1 MYEVYTT
8 CIPDDACEL
17 THGPSTHPQILSQT
31 LEQLQM
37 NISSSMVVGART
49 WRKICQTTLV
59 SYGISEACAVP
70 LLMIGRLGDG
80 VHQVKVAQ
88 AAGMESPSLVRLL
101 DQLCSSGYV
110 CRTEDIHDRRAKALS
125 LTARGRE
132 LVQAVEQQLVRLRR
146 EVLATIDPDDL
157 EAALRVLRAFEGFLN
172 GFFTGMP
179 PARDW
184 FYGVRTFAASMIA
197 LYIAMLMQMPR
208 PYWAMATVYIVS
220 SPFVGPTSSKAL
232 YRAVGTFMG
241 AAAAVFFV
249 PMFVQTPY
257 VLVVVIALW
266 TGILLFL
273 SLHLRTA
280 NSYALMLAGYTL
292 PLIALPVVDNPL
304 AVWDVAEARTEEIFL
319 GIAVAAVVG
328 AMFWPRRLAPVFDD
342 SVSKWFADAQVYSQ
356 RFLSRNVQP
365 EEISTLRG
373 GMVATFN
380 TLELMIGQLPHEGS
394 RPQTVRNTKEL
405 RGRMIHL
412 LPVIDALDDAVYALE
427 HRAPEL
433 LERFTP
439 LLTAANEWLAS
450 TQKDAPLERWRVL
463 RDQIEALQPDADAL
477 DDRHQLLFSNAL
489 YRLGEWVDLWQD
501 CRSLQAA
508 IQCES
513 QDSWRAVY
521 RHWRLGRL
529 TPFLDRGLM
538 FYSAFSTVTAIIVAS
553 VLWILLGWTDGGSAV
568 ILAAVACSFF
578 ASMDDP
584 APQIYRFFFWTAMSV
599 LFASLYLFL
608 VLPNLHDFPMLVLAF
623 SVPFICIGTLTVQPR
638 FYLGMLL
645 TLVNTSSFISIQGA
659 YDADFLAF
667 ANSNLAGPVG
677 LLFAFVW
684 TLIAR
689 PFGAELAAKRLT
701 RFSWRDIDTGIA
713 LREVRVALNL
723 LDLLAYSPR
732 ILGVPRVLLNQVVEG
747 VGGYFKACLKAGE
760 RLPAPSGL
768 LMTLDRTRRALNG
781 QGLQGEDETR
791 LHLLHAL
798 SGLRL
803 ALLPGVEFL
812 GGTEMEAPLPDG
824 APL

>member
-1 MYEVYTT
+1 MS
-8 CIPDDACEL
+8 
-17 THGPSTHPQILSQT
+17 GFF
-31 LEQLQM
+31 
-37 NISSSMVVGART
+37 
-49 WRKICQTTLV
+49 
-59 SYGISEACAVP
+59 
-70 LLMIGRLGDG
+70 DG
-80 VHQVKVAQ
+80 V
-88 AAGMESPSLVRLL
+88 
-101 DQLCSSGYV
+101 
-110 CRTEDIHDRRAKALS
+110 
-125 LTARGRE
+125 
-132 LVQAVEQQLVRLRR
+132 
-146 EVLATIDPDDL
+146 
-157 EAALRVLRAFEGFLN
+157 
-172 GFFTGMP
+172 P

-197 LYIAMLMQMPR
+197 LYIALLMQMPR

-232 YRAVGTFMG
+232 YRAVGTLLG
-241 AAAAVFFV
+241 AAAAVLFV
-249 PMFVQTPY
+249 PMFVQSPY
-257 VLVVVIALW
+257 VLVLVIALW

-273 SLHLRTA
+273 SMHLRTA
-280 NSYALMLAGYTL
+280 NNYALMLAGYTL

-328 AMFWPRRLAPVFDD
+328 AMFWPRRLAPVFND
-342 SVSKWFADAQVYSQ
+342 SVSKWFADASTYSL

-365 EEISTLRG
+365 EEVSALRSS
-373 GMVATFN
+373 MVATFN
-380 TLELMIGQLPHEGS
+380 TLELMIGQLPHEGA

-412 LPVIDALDDAVYALE
+412 LPVIDALDDALYALE
-427 HRAPEL
+427 RRTPEL
-433 LERFTP
+433 VERFAP
-439 LLTAANEWLAS
+439 LLAATTQWLEH
-450 TQKDAPLERWRVL
+450 KDADLGRWQAL
-463 RDQIEALQPDADAL
+463 KDQLEALQPSAEAL
-477 DDRHQLLFSNAL
+477 DDRKQLLFSNAL
-489 YRLGEWVDLWQD
+489 YRLGEWIDLWQD
-501 CRSLQAA
+501 CRSLQYA

-513 QDSWRAVY
+513 QDSWHAVY

-529 TPFLDRGLM
+529 SPFLDRGLM
-538 FYSAFSTVTAIIVAS
+538 LYSAASTVTAIIVAS
-553 VLWILLGWTDGGSAV
+553 VLWILLGWTDGGAAV

-623 SVPFICIGTLTVQPR
+623 AVPFICIGTLTVKPQ

-659 YDADFLAF
+659 YDADFLSF
-667 ANSNLAGPVG
+667 VNSNLAGPVG

-701 RFSWRDIDTGIA
+701 RFSWRDIVSLTEPATLAEHRQLGVQVLDRLMQHLPRLAITGQDTGIA

-723 LDLLAYSPR
+723 LDLLAYT
-732 ILGVPRVLLNQVVEG
+732 PRVLGYPQVLLHQVVAE
-747 VGGYFKACLKAGE
+747 VGEYFKACLKAGE
-760 RLPAPSGL
+760 RLPAPSAL
-768 LMTLDRTRRALNG
+768 LMSMDRTRRALNQDCDDG
-781 QGLQGEDETR
+781 ARFQ
-791 LHLLHAL
+791 LLHAL

-803 ALLPGVEFL
+803 ALLPGVEFV
-812 GGTEMEAPLPDG
+812 GSGEVEEPLPHGIDG

>member
-1 MYEVYTT
+1 
-8 CIPDDACEL
+8 
-17 THGPSTHPQILSQT
+17 LS
-31 LEQLQM
+31 
-37 NISSSMVVGART
+37 
-49 WRKICQTTLV
+49 
-59 SYGISEACAVP
+59 
-70 LLMIGRLGDG
+70 
-80 VHQVKVAQ
+80 
-88 AAGMESPSLVRLL
+88 
-101 DQLCSSGYV
+101 
-110 CRTEDIHDRRAKALS
+110 
-125 LTARGRE
+125 
-132 LVQAVEQQLVRLRR
+132 
-146 EVLATIDPDDL
+146 
-157 EAALRVLRAFEGFLN
+157 
-172 GFFTGMP
+172 GFFSGMP
-179 PARDW
+179 SARDW

-197 LYIAMLMQMPR
+197 LYIALLMQMPR

-232 YRAVGTFMG
+232 YRAVGTFLG
-241 AAAAVFFV
+241 AAAAVLFV
-249 PMFVQTPY
+249 PMFVQSPY

-266 TGILLFL
+266 TGTLLFL
-273 SLHLRTA
+273 SMHLRTA
-280 NSYALMLAGYTL
+280 NNYALMLAGYTL
-292 PLIALPVVDNPL
+292 PLIALPVVNNPL

-328 AMFWPRRLAPVFDD
+328 AMFWPRRLAPVFND
-342 SVSKWFADAQVYSQ
+342 SVSKWFADASTYSA
-356 RFLSRNVQP
+356 RFLGRNVQP
-365 EEISTLRG
+365 DEVSALRTS
-373 GMVATFN
+373 MVATFN
-380 TLELMIGQLPHEGS
+380 TLELMIGQLPHEGA

-412 LPVIDALDDAVYALE
+412 LPVIDALDDALYALE
-427 HRAPEL
+427 RRTPEL
-433 LERFTP
+433 VDKFAP
-439 LLTAANEWLAS
+439 LLAAASEWLEH
-450 TQKDAPLERWRVL
+450 KDADIGRWQAL
-463 RDQIEALQPDADAL
+463 KDQLEALQPSAEEV
-477 DDRHQLLFSNAL
+477 DDRKQLLFSNAI

-501 CRSLQAA
+501 CRSLQHA

-538 FYSAFSTVTAIIVAS
+538 FYSAASTVAAIIVAS

-599 LFASLYLFL
+599 VFASLYLFL

-623 SVPFICIGTLTVQPR
+623 AVPFICIGTLTVKPQ

-659 YDADFLAF
+659 YDADFLSF

-701 RFSWRDIDTGIA
+701 RFAWRDIVSLTEPASLADHRRLGVQVLDRLMQHLPRLAVIGQDTGIA

-723 LDLLAYSPR
+723 LDLLAYT
-732 ILGVPRVLLNQVVEG
+732 PRVQGAPQALLHQVVAE
-747 VGGYFKACLKAGE
+747 VGEYFRACLKAGE
-760 RLPAPSGL
+760 RLPAPSPL
-768 LMTLDRTRRALNG
+768 LMTLDRTRRALAG
-781 QGLQGEDETR
+781 APDEQTR

-803 ALLPGVEFL
+803 ALLPGVEFV
-812 GGTEMEAPLPDG
+812 GSAEPEEPLPHGIDG

>member
-1 MYEVYTT
+1 M
-8 CIPDDACEL
+8 
-17 THGPSTHPQILSQT
+17 S
-31 LEQLQM
+31 
-37 NISSSMVVGART
+37 
-49 WRKICQTTLV
+49 
-59 SYGISEACAVP
+59 
-70 LLMIGRLGDG
+70 
-80 VHQVKVAQ
+80 
-88 AAGMESPSLVRLL
+88 
-101 DQLCSSGYV
+101 
-110 CRTEDIHDRRAKALS
+110 
-125 LTARGRE
+125 
-132 LVQAVEQQLVRLRR
+132 
-146 EVLATIDPDDL
+146 
-157 EAALRVLRAFEGFLN
+157 
-172 GFFTGMP
+172 GFFTGVP

-184 FYGVRTFAASMIA
+184 FFGVRTFAASMIA
-197 LYIAMLMQMPR
+197 LYIALLMQMPR

-232 YRAVGTFMG
+232 YRAVGTFLG

-249 PMFVQTPY
+249 PMFVQSPY
-257 VLVVVIALW
+257 VLVLVIALW

-280 NSYALMLAGYTL
+280 NNYALMLAGYTL
-292 PLIALPVVDNPL
+292 PLIALPVMNNPL
-304 AVWDVAEARTEEIFL
+304 SVWDVAEARTEIFL

-328 AMFWPRRLAPVFDD
+328 AMFWPRRLAPVFND
-342 SVSKWFADAQVYSQ
+342 SVSKWFADASTYSLQ
-356 RFLSRNVQP
+356 FLGRHVQP
-365 EEISTLRG
+365 AEASALRAS
-373 GMVATFN
+373 MVATFN
-380 TLELMIGQLPHEGS
+380 SLELMIGQLPHEGA

-412 LPVIDALDDAVYALE
+412 LTVVDALDDALYALE
-427 HRAPEL
+427 RRTPEL
-433 LERFTP
+433 VDKFAP
-439 LLTAANEWLAS
+439 LLSAAGEWL
-450 TQKDAPLERWRVL
+450 QHKDADVDRWQAL
-463 RDQIEALQPDADAL
+463 KDQVQALQPNVEAL
-477 DDRHQLLFSNAL
+477 EDRKQLLFSNAL
-489 YRLGEWVDLWQD
+489 YRLGEWIDLWQD
-501 CRSLQAA
+501 CRSLQIA
-508 IQCES
+508 IQCEN
-513 QDSWRAVY
+513 QDSWHAVY

-529 TPFLDRGLM
+529 SPFLDRGLM
-538 FYSAFSTVTAIIVAS
+538 LYSAASTVTAIIVAS

-623 SVPFICIGTLTVQPR
+623 AVPFICIGTLTVQPR

-659 YDADFLAF
+659 YDADFLNF
-667 ANSNLAGPVG
+667 ANVNLAGPVG

-684 TLIAR
+684 TLVAR
-689 PFGAELAAKRLT
+689 PFGAEFAAKRLT
-701 RFSWRDIDTGIA
+701 RFSWRDIVGLTEPATLAEHRHLAVQMLDRLMQHLPRLALTGQDTGIA
-713 LREVRVALNL
+713 LRDLRVALNL

-747 VGGYFKACLKAGE
+747 VGAYFKACLKAGE

-781 QGLQGEDETR
+781 QGLQDEDDTR

-798 SGLRL
+798 AGLRL
-803 ALLPGVEFL
+803 ALLPGVEFI

>member
-1 MYEVYTT
+1 M
-8 CIPDDACEL
+8 
-17 THGPSTHPQILSQT
+17 
-31 LEQLQM
+31 
-37 NISSSMVVGART
+37 
-49 WRKICQTTLV
+49 
-59 SYGISEACAVP
+59 
-70 LLMIGRLGDG
+70 
-80 VHQVKVAQ
+80 
-88 AAGMESPSLVRLL
+88 
-101 DQLCSSGYV
+101 
-110 CRTEDIHDRRAKALS
+110 
-125 LTARGRE
+125 
-132 LVQAVEQQLVRLRR
+132 
-146 EVLATIDPDDL
+146 
-157 EAALRVLRAFEGFLN
+157 N
-172 GFFTGMP
+172 GFFSGMP

-184 FYGVRTFAASMIA
+184 FYGARTFAASMIA

-232 YRAVGTFMG
+232 YRAAGTLVG

-257 VLVVVIALW
+257 LLVVVIALW

-273 SLHLRTA
+273 SMHLRTA

-342 SVSKWFADAQVYSQ
+342 SVSKWFAEAQVYSQ

-365 EEISTLRG
+365 EEVSTLRG
-373 GMVATFN
+373 AMVATFN
-380 TLELMIGQLPHEGS
+380 TLELMIGQLPHEGA

-412 LPVIDALDDAVYALE
+412 LPVVDALDDALYALE
-427 HRAPEL
+427 RRTPEL
-433 LERFTP
+433 VGKFAP
-439 LLTAANEWLAS
+439 LLAATVEWLQS
-450 TQKDAPLERWRVL
+450 TQKDAPVERWRAL
-463 RDQIEALQPDADAL
+463 REQIEALQPDAQAL

-501 CRSLQAA
+501 CRSLQTA

-513 QDSWRAVY
+513 QDTWRAVY

-538 FYSAFSTVTAIIVAS
+538 FYSAFSTVSAIIVAS

-608 VLPNLHDFPMLVLAF
+608 ILPNLHDFPMLVLAF
-623 SVPFICIGTLTVQPR
+623 AVPFICVGTLTVQPR

-645 TLVNTSSFISIQGA
+645 TIVNTSSFISIQGA
-659 YDADFLAF
+659 YDADFLSF
-667 ANSNLAGPVG
+667 ANSNLAGPMG

-701 RFSWRDIDTGIA
+701 RFSWRDIVSLTEPATLAEHRHMGVQMLDRLMQHLPRLAMIGQDTGIA
-713 LREVRVALNL
+713 LRELRVALNL
-723 LDLLAYSPR
+723 LDLLAHTPR
-732 ILGVPRVLLNQVVEG
+732 VLGVPRVLLNQVVAD
-747 VGGYFKACLKAGE
+747 VGEYFKACLKAGE
-760 RLPAPSGL
+760 RLPAPSAL

-781 QGLQGEDETR
+781 QGLQDEGETR

-803 ALLPGVEFL
+803 ALLPGVEFVSSA
-812 GGTEMEAPLPDG
+812 EMDAPLPDG

>member
-1 MYEVYTT
+1 M
-8 CIPDDACEL
+8 
-17 THGPSTHPQILSQT
+17 
-31 LEQLQM
+31 
-37 NISSSMVVGART
+37 
-49 WRKICQTTLV
+49 
-59 SYGISEACAVP
+59 
-70 LLMIGRLGDG
+70 
-80 VHQVKVAQ
+80 
-88 AAGMESPSLVRLL
+88 
-101 DQLCSSGYV
+101 
-110 CRTEDIHDRRAKALS
+110 
-125 LTARGRE
+125 
-132 LVQAVEQQLVRLRR
+132 
-146 EVLATIDPDDL
+146 
-157 EAALRVLRAFEGFLN
+157 N
-172 GFFTGMP
+172 GFFSGFP

-197 LYIAMLMQMPR
+197 LYIALLMQMPR

-232 YRAVGTFMG
+232 YRAVGTFLG
-241 AAAAVFFV
+241 AAAAVLFV
-249 PMFVQTPY
+249 PMFVQSPY

-273 SLHLRTA
+273 SMHLRTA
-280 NSYALMLAGYTL
+280 NNYALMLAGYTL
-292 PLIALPVVDNPL
+292 PLIALPVVNNPL
-304 AVWDVAEARTEEIFL
+304 GVWDVAEARTEEIFL

-328 AMFWPRRLAPVFDD
+328 AMFWPRRLAPVFND
-342 SVSKWFADAQVYSQ
+342 SVSKWFADASTYSA
-356 RFLSRNVQP
+356 RFLGRNVQP
-365 EEISTLRG
+365 EEVSALRSS
-373 GMVATFN
+373 MVATFN
-380 TLELMIGQLPHEGS
+380 TLELMIGQLPHEGA

-412 LPVIDALDDAVYALE
+412 LPVIDALDDALYALQ
-427 HRAPEL
+427 RRTPEL
-433 LERFTP
+433 VDKFVP
-439 LLTAANEWLAS
+439 LLAAATEWLEH
-450 TQKDAPLERWRVL
+450 KDADIERWQAL
-463 RDQIEALQPDADAL
+463 KDQLEALQPGADVL
-477 DDRHQLLFSNAL
+477 DDRKQLLFSNAI

-501 CRSLQAA
+501 CRSLQHA

-529 TPFLDRGLM
+529 TPFLDLGLM
-538 FYSAFSTVTAIIVAS
+538 LYSAASTVAAIIVAS

-599 LFASLYLFL
+599 VLASLYLFL

-623 SVPFICIGTLTVQPR
+623 AVPFICIGTLTVKPQ

-659 YDADFLAF
+659 YDADFLSF

-701 RFSWRDIDTGIA
+701 RFAWRDIVSLTEPASLADHRRLGVQVLDRLMQHLPRLAVTGQDTGIA

-723 LDLLAYSPR
+723 LDLLAYT
-732 ILGVPRVLLNQVVEG
+732 PRVQGAPQALLHQVVAE
-747 VGGYFKACLKAGE
+747 VGEYFKACLKAGE
-760 RLPAPSGL
+760 RLPAPSPL
-768 LMTLDRTRRALNG
+768 LMTLDRTRRALAG
-781 QGLQGEDETR
+781 APDEQTR

-803 ALLPGVEFL
+803 ALLPGVEFV
-812 GGTEMEAPLPDG
+812 GSAEPEEPLPHGIDG